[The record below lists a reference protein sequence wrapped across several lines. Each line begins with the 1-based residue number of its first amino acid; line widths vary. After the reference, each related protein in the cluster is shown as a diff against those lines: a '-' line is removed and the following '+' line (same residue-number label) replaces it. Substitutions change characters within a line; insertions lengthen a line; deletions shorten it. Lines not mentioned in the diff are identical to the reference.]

1 MLLVLNICPG
11 PPITLNWEQGC
22 LNLSDSPANRDNIS
36 ATYFNLYLLM
46 CHRQGVVQT
55 HHSSWAKKSPWH

>member
-22 LNLSDSPANRDNIS
+22 LNLSDSPANREQI
-36 ATYFNLYLLM
+36 TFLPPIFL
-46 CHRQGVVQT
+46 CIC
-55 HHSSWAKKSPWH
+55 